1 MKKFVYLLPMI
12 VIISFVF
19 LGCSKD
25 ESTTATTAST
35 SVSAESGTSA
45 ITLSSKISVVDAKTS
60 ASTARTASSARM
72 GSRTANA
79 IDTTAFAS
87 TVDYNVDETSTYV
100 YEKSSEALN
109 TVNNILC
116 QIGQT
121 RPDLMVNEGNY
132 KAQVD
137 TTKCGSQSGDSKSG
151 APSYE
156 MWTLNVSR
164 ASGEPMIAKVW
175 VPDSRTGGIIYVK
188 GEWYRSPS
196 TEYPL
201 GHFYFNFENRTSY
214 SGSAVFYGYMSA
226 VKDIDDNATTL
237 KFYMPQDSSSWGLT
251 AGTTMLQAVTA
262 TFSGDESGS
271 GKTSL
276 PAFSSQTEWSQ
287 RTYDISFNDNYFYK
301 QQTTGGNAATAVC
314 LDRNK

>member
-1 MKKFVYLLPMI
+1 MI

-19 LGCSKD
+19 LGCAKD
-25 ESTTATTAST
+25 DDEESTTSSTTTTTTTST
-35 SVSAESGTSA
+35 AVTAETGTAA
-45 ITLSSKISVVDAKTS
+45 ITLSAKISVVDAKSS
-60 ASTARTASSARM
+60 ASTARVGGRTW
-72 GSRTANA
+72 GRTANA

-100 YEKSSEALN
+100 YEKAGEALD
-109 TVNNILC
+109 TVNEILC
-116 QIGQT
+116 MIGQT

-188 GEWYRSPS
+188 GEWYQSPS

-201 GHFYFNFENRTSY
+201 GHFYFNFENRTTY
-214 SGSAVFYGYMSA
+214 TGSAVFYGYMSA

-237 KFYMPQDSSSWGLT
+237 KFYMP
-251 AGTTMLQAVTA
+251 
-262 TFSGDESGS
+262 
-271 GKTSL
+271 
-276 PAFSSQTEWSQ
+276 
-287 RTYDISFNDNYFYK
+287 
-301 QQTTGGNAATAVC
+301 
-314 LDRNK
+314 